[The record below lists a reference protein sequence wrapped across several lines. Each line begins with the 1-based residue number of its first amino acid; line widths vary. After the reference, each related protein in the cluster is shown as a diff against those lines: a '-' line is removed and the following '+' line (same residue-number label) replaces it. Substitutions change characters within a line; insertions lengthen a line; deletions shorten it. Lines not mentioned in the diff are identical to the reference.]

1 MRKQEVTNFA
11 RFYTL
16 FNKLPYGGDREE
28 LKRQTVSQYTWGRTE
43 HLREMTRKE
52 YDACCSGLEKMIPG
66 YENSREHYIQ
76 EMKRKR
82 SAVLHQMQL
91 YRIDTS
97 DWNRVDN
104 FCLSP
109 RIAGKK
115 FRDLDGDELD
125 RLLVKIRMIIR
136 KRTNNK

>member
-52 YDACCSGLEKMIPG
+52 YESCCSGLEKMVPG
-66 YENSREHYIQ
+66 YEKSREQYIQ

-91 YRIDTS
+91 YGIDTS
-97 DWNRVDN
+97 DWSRVDN

-115 FRDLDGDELD
+115 FRELDGDELD
-125 RLLVKIRMIIR
+125 ALLVKIRMIRRR
-136 KRTNNK
+136 KENQ